1 MKCAYS
7 SNIGAKRNVN
17 QDSYLAANIEKDG
30 EVYYIF
36 AVADGLGGHRS
47 GEVAS
52 KLAIDKIKEKVM
64 EIDDYTDYAQ
74 ANAFVNQINRE
85 IIREGVLDPEQ
96 LGMATTLTM
105 AIVHGN
111 HMVIYHVGDSR
122 AYRITG
128 SGIERLTKDHSLVQ
142 ALIDRGRIT
151 PDEAKTHPQKNIIT
165 RALGTDESIKT
176 DLFEY
181 KLYPGDEILLC
192 SDGLYN
198 MVPEDE
204 IQKLV
209 MENTMAEAT
218 RKLVNL
224 ANHNGGTD
232 NITVIV
238 FAPNFEDDEVKE
250 AQA

>member
-250 AQA
+250 A